1 MLHQPHFCW
10 PWYLQFSSWLWA
22 GCLHSEQVSSR
33 RFLGATMAHRRYFCT
48 PFFMKPGPNMPQS
61 RTSMN
66 EVLASWKIHM
76 RPTWLASKLPS
87 DGEMPA
93 NSAWDEV
100 LSGSSSRSM
109 GNSVSPT
116 GTFVRSKPVHWWMAC
131 SETLIFEPILSSVS
145 SSKPEVSH
153 SATHNSSFGDAIT
166 SCELLFCA
174 TTSLSGLSL
183 CLGQSR
189 NTLLSEPLLVC
200 GFLYCHMPCMPTFAK
215 KQPTTLSAFIL
226 LNTPGPSRSL
236 QTSTTVRSPGSCHLR
251 GFAWEYTTSQCSSL
265 SRIVWPFFATLNV
278 NTCQEIWA
286 PHDEQSLQDFFLQP
300 PSLPSNDQRDQSY
313 AFRQVCGWTTLERLQ
328 RKDTCLENHLP
339 SDRLREGQIN
349 LSFLHQKKGY

>member
-10 PWYLQFSSWLWA
+10 PWYLHFSSWLWA

-145 SSKPEVSH
+145 SPKPEVSH
-153 SATHNSSFGDAIT
+153 SATHNGTSFGDAIT

-183 CLGQSR
+183 CLGHQEIHCFQSR
-189 NTLLSEPLLVC
+189 CWCV
-200 GFLYCHMPCMPTFAK
+200 
-215 KQPTTLSAFIL
+215 
-226 LNTPGPSRSL
+226 
-236 QTSTTVRSPGSCHLR
+236 GSCTVICHACQPLQRNNQHRYHRSSCWTPRAPPDLFRPQPLCAVQEVAIWEDLLESTRPPNSLHFQESFGLSLLR
-251 GFAWEYTTSQCSSL
+251 SMWTHARKYEHRTMSKACKTSSCSL
-265 SRIVWPFFATLNV
+265 RHCQAMINV
-278 NTCQEIWA
+278 TN
-286 PHDEQSLQDFFLQP
+286 PMLFVKFVD
-300 PSLPSNDQRDQSY
+300 
-313 AFRQVCGWTTLERLQ
+313 ERL
-328 RKDTCLENHLP
+328 
-339 SDRLREGQIN
+339 
-349 LSFLHQKKGY
+349 